1 MKLLFELLNVEDI
14 KYLESLDEEKR
25 DEILRTA
32 ITIGFKSIQMSE
44 VNMDCHSYFDP
55 LKDII
60 ETSTEQNKEKICDI
74 DDKLDALLHIRTNS
88 SRKVD

>member
-1 MKLLFELLNVEDI
+1 MKLLLELLNPEDI
-14 KYLESLDEEKR
+14 LYLEGFDEEKQ

-32 ITIGFKSIQMSE
+32 ISIGFKSIQMSE

-60 ETSTEQNKEKICDI
+60 ETSTIQNTEKMI
-74 DDKLDALLHIRTNS
+74 
-88 SRKVD
+88 